1 MKIQSVYCI
10 SKLRNDPLR
19 MVGNLV
25 QRGMKDNQEL
35 LKDKKRR
42 QTRRKEKKKKTRVK
56 NSMAS
61 KEYCKENH
69 HLVLA
74 RSISKVV

>member
-42 QTRRKEKKKKTRVK
+42 QTRRKEKKKKQGLRTPWPPK
-56 NSMAS
+56 NT
-61 KEYCKENH
+61 
-69 HLVLA
+69 V
-74 RSISKVV
+74 RRIIT